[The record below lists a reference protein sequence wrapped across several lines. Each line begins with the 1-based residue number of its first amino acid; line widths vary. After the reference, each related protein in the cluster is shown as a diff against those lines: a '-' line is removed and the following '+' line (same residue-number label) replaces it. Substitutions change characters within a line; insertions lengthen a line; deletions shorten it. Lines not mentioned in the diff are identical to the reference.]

1 MTRTTTGLALF
12 LILAHP
18 ALLPAQPRQGVP
30 QAPGSGPR
38 PGMAAPRGRVQPPPA
53 ARDNATTETRQSGR
67 EYLQAEFTHI
77 PALASA
83 WQRLLQV
90 QQERA
95 ELAREREEI
104 ARAPGGNTRAQL
116 ERFHDNLA
124 REDRL
129 TSRLQELARELTADA
144 AEIEKQVEARR
155 AALQK
160 ELDEAPARG
169 TGAPDGGRWQATRNV
184 RMAIR
189 MYDGILERLAGF
201 RENPADGA
209 AVQRMFGRAGW
220 AADDL
225 DPILVA
231 QAQRRLQQLDQ
242 EANDLR
248 RRADLLESQIG
259 ELRELLEAAG
269 TWGRRQ
275 GPPAGPGRGPQHP

>member
-1 MTRTTTGLALF
+1 M
-12 LILAHP
+12 
-18 ALLPAQPRQGVP
+18 
-30 QAPGSGPR
+30 
-38 PGMAAPRGRVQPPPA
+38 
-53 ARDNATTETRQSGR
+53 
-67 EYLQAEFTHI
+67 
-77 PALASA
+77 
-83 WQRLLQV
+83 QRLLQV

-129 TSRLQELARELTADA
+129 TSRLQELAKAMTADA

-155 AALQK
+155 ATLQK
-160 ELDEAPARG
+160 ELDEATARG
-169 TGAPDGGRWQATRNV
+169 TGTPDGGRWQATRNV

-201 RENPADGA
+201 RENPPDASA
-209 AVQRMFGRAGW
+209 IQRMFGRAGW